1 MLTASTAAIAAYC
14 ETMMRG
20 LAPASAAGGVLARW
34 LRWQQRLVGI
44 DFDAAIAPRPA
55 PRRRRKTTMD
65 RSLPKRSW
73 ERLRTALAK
82 AATAGA
88 ATTDTIAA
96 NIEVFARA
104 ADLDALETD
113 IFRFVYRT
121 DREKAFGE
129 LCSDLVATRS
139 IDSLRL
145 TALALDRRPA
155 ELWQRLRRGS
165 LNAMRL
171 INAPGDSAARFTF
184 YVPYR
189 VVDALLPPSEG
200 IADIERRLI
209 GAPLRPE
216 LSSADFAHVAAERDF
231 VLRLLRGAL
240 DMQRSGVNILIYGPP
255 GTGKSEF
262 CKMAAAELRCNI
274 FAVGE
279 TDEDGDEPNRHDRI
293 DALRLAER
301 LTGRRGNVLLLFD
314 EMEDVLQSGDRIG
327 AGGRYIRRAG
337 SKVFFNRLLEQNR
350 VPVLWTA
357 NGIDEFDPAFLR
369 RMSFAFELKTPSAS
383 TRARLWEGL
392 ARRQGLT
399 VAPAQAIELA
409 RRHKVS
415 PSVMNGAAQAV
426 SIARG
431 TADEI
436 DFVAKALARP
446 IGGLPRS
453 EASGFIGF
461 APELI
466 NADSDLIALERA
478 LTRPAASRDV
488 SLCLYGPPGTGKS
501 GFARHLAEA
510 MGLEPLLKRGSDLL
524 SKWLGETEQK
534 IAAAFEEA
542 LQDQRFLIIDEAEG
556 FLWHRSGASRSWEVS
571 TVNELL
577 CAMEAH
583 SLPFACTTN
592 HLDAIDPAAIR
603 RFSFK
608 VKFDFLTPDQTA
620 AAYRRFFGCEPPAA
634 LRRLVSLTPGD
645 FAVVARQRRILGTA
659 AGDDDIPRLLELEA
673 AAKNLPARRIG
684 Y

>member
-14 ETMMRG
+14 ETMVRSF
-20 LAPASAAGGVLARW
+20 APASAAGGVLARW
-34 LRWQQRLVGI
+34 LRWQQWLVGI
-44 DFDAAIAPRPA
+44 DFDAAISRRPT
-55 PRRRRKTTMD
+55 PRRRRKTTTD
-65 RSLPKRSW
+65 RPLSNRNW
-73 ERLRTALAK
+73 QGLRGALAK
-82 AATAGA
+82 AATTGA
-88 ATTDTIAA
+88 QTTDTIAA
-96 NIEVFARA
+96 NIAVFARA
-104 ADLDALETD
+104 AGLDALEAD
-113 IFRFVYRT
+113 IFRFVYHT

-139 IDSLRL
+139 IDSLGL
-145 TALALDRRPA
+145 AALVLDRRPA
-155 ELWQRLRRGS
+155 EIWQRLSRGA
-165 LNAMRL
+165 LNAMHL
-171 INAPGDSAARFTF
+171 VNAPGDSVARFTF

-189 VVDALLPPSEG
+189 VVNALLPPSDG

-209 GAPLRPE
+209 GAPLRPA
-216 LSSADFAHVAAERDF
+216 LSCGDFAHVAAERDF
-231 VLRLLRGAL
+231 VLRLLRGATE
-240 DMQRSGVNILIYGPP
+240 MQRSGVNILVYGPP

-262 CKMAAAELRCNI
+262 CKMAAAELGCDL

-279 TDEDGDEPNRHDRI
+279 TDEDGDEPKRRDRI

-314 EMEDVLQSGDRIG
+314 EMEDVLQSGDRV
-327 AGGRYIRRAG
+327 GRHMRRAG
-337 SKVFFNRLLEQNR
+337 SKVFFNRLLEHNR

-369 RMSFAFELKTPSAS
+369 RMSFAFELKTPSAA

-392 ARRQGLT
+392 AQRQGLT
-399 VAPAQAIELA
+399 VPPAQAIALA
-409 RRHKVS
+409 RRHNVS
-415 PSVMNGAAQAV
+415 PSVMKGAAQAV

-436 DFVAKALARP
+436 DFVVKALARP
-446 IGGLPRS
+446 IGGLPRP
-453 EASGFIGF
+453 ETSGPVGF
-461 APELI
+461 APDLV
-466 NADSDLIALERA
+466 NADADLAELERA
-478 LTRPAASRDV
+478 LTRPAAPRDV

-510 MGLEPLLKRGSDLL
+510 MGLEPLVKRGSDLL
-524 SKWLGETEQK
+524 SKWVGGTERR
-534 IAAAFEEA
+534 IAEAFEEA

-556 FLWHRSGASRSWEVS
+556 LLWQRSGASRSWEVS
-571 TVNELL
+571 MVNELL

-583 SLPFACTTN
+583 PLPFACTTN

-608 VKFDFLTPDQTA
+608 VKFDFLTPDQTG
-620 AAYRRFFGCEPPAA
+620 AAYRRFFGREPPAA

-645 FAVVARQRRILGTA
+645 FAVVAKQRRILGA
-659 AGDDDIPRLLELEA
+659 MAGSDEDLPRLLELEV
-673 AAKNLPARRIG
+673 AAKNLARRIG